1 MQNLKNS
8 VQIFP
13 DHLFEK
19 AKKIR
24 CLICDVDGVLTNGTI
39 FMTAEGTEARSFH
52 VHDGMGL
59 KFLMASGI
67 HVAIITT
74 SRVPVIDH
82 RMRQLGIEYYY
93 RGQVSKIAAYEDL
106 KQKLQLN
113 DEAFAYI
120 GDDLPD
126 WEIMKNVGLSIAV
139 SDAVPQIARSADWKT
154 TQKGGSGA
162 VREVCDAL
170 LALNQTEEL
179 ALKKYLN
186 TSPKSSEAFQ

>member
-1 MQNLKNS
+1 M
-8 VQIFP
+8 FP
-13 DHLFEK
+13 EHLIEK
-19 AKKIR
+19 AKKIQ

-39 FMTAEGTEARSFH
+39 VMDAEGKESRAFH

-74 SRVPVIDH
+74 SRVPVIDY
-82 RMRQLGIEYYY
+82 RMRQLGIQHYY
-93 RGQVSKIAAYEDL
+93 RGQVSKITAYNDL
-106 KQKLQLN
+106 KRKLTLD

-139 SDAVPQIARSADWKT
+139 SDAVPSIARLADWKT
-154 TQKGGSGA
+154 NKIGGYGA

-170 LALNQTEEL
+170 LALNQTEDL
-179 ALKKYLN
+179 ALKKYLD
-186 TSPKSSEAFQ
+186 THPTSSEAMQ